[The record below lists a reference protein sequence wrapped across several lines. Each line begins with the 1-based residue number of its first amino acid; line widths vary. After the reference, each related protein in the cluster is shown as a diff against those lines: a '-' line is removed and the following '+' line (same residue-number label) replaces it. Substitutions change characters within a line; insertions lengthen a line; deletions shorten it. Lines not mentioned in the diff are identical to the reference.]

1 MTSPT
6 ATFARRVSLGQRAW
20 IAPTLVGLFALTVSL
35 IGLGTP
41 SVWYDEVATISGST
55 RTLAQLWQLLGTV
68 DAVHGVHYALMH
80 VVFELLGY
88 SPFTLRLPSAVA
100 VAITAGVVVML
111 GRRIHGPLLGLVG
124 GVLFSILPRV
134 TWMAVEGRSYALS
147 AMMAAILSLVLL
159 RAIAECRWRWWLMY
173 AVVAL
178 LSCVT
183 FLYLGLV
190 VVAHGLGMLVVLIR
204 RGQGAGRTAAG
215 WAASAGV
222 AGLLTLPFLALVA
235 SQSSQLPAMQPL
247 GEQTVTE
254 VAVAQWFG
262 TSNAWAVIGI
272 ALIVFGL
279 WPRAGGTHAGG
290 GAILLSALVIP
301 TAALL
306 VVALSNP
313 GIYQPRYLGMC
324 TPFVALAI
332 ASGMV
337 RITARPIA
345 VAVVGLLLVLAVP
358 QFVSQRAPESK
369 KDASW
374 SAVAGFIQQQRT
386 EHENGGSTAIIFGK
400 IQPHHAASARV
411 IAYAYPAA
419 FEGTVDVTLG
429 IPAADTGELW
439 ETRLPLAGTLDRL
452 DGAGDVFFIT
462 TEGATRREST
472 SQLLRR
478 AGWVPRELW
487 HADTVTVVRF
497 GR

>member
-1 MTSPT
+1 MTSST
-6 ATFARRVSLGQRAW
+6 ATLARRAALGQRAW
-20 IAPTLVGLFALTVSL
+20 IAPTLVGLFALAVSL

-41 SVWYDEVATISGST
+41 SVWYDEVATVSGST
-55 RTLAQLWQLLGTV
+55 RTLGQLWQLLGTV
-68 DAVHGVHYALMH
+68 DAVHGAYYVLMH

-88 SPFTLRLPSAVA
+88 CPFTLRLPSAAA
-100 VAITAGVVVML
+100 VAITAGVVVLL

-124 GVLFSILPRV
+124 GVVFSILPRV

-159 RAIAECRWRWWLMY
+159 RAIAECRWRWWLVY
-173 AVVAL
+173 AGVAL

-190 VVAHGLGMLVVLIR
+190 VVAHGIGMLVALIR

-235 SQSSQLPAMQPL
+235 SQSSQLPAMEPL

-254 VAVAQWFG
+254 VAVTQWFG
-262 TSNAWAVIGI
+262 TSIPWAVIGI
-272 ALIVFGL
+272 AFIVFGL

-332 ASGMV
+332 ASGVV
-337 RITARPIA
+337 RISARPIA
-345 VAVVGLLLVLAVP
+345 VAMVALLVVLAVP

-374 SAVAGFIQQQRT
+374 STVAGYIRQQRT
-386 EHENGGSTAIIFGK
+386 EHDGTTAIIFGK

-411 IAYAYPAA
+411 IAYSYPAA

-429 IPAADTGELW
+429 IPAPDTGGLW

-452 DGAGDVFFIT
+452 DGVGTVFFIT
-462 TEGATRREST
+462 TEGAARREST

>member
-1 MTSPT
+1 VTSVT
-6 ATFARRVSLGQRAW
+6 ATFAHQVSLGQRAW
-20 IAPTLVGLFALTVSL
+20 IAPTLVGLFALAVSL

-55 RTLAQLWQLLGTV
+55 RTFAQLWQLLATV
-68 DAVHGVHYALMH
+68 DAVHGIYYALMH

-88 SPFTLRLPSAVA
+88 SPFTLRLPSAAA
-100 VAITAGVVVML
+100 VAITAGVVVLL

-124 GVLFSILPRV
+124 GVVFSILPRV

-159 RAIAECRWRWWLMY
+159 RAIAECRWRWWLVY

-190 VVAHGLGMLVVLIR
+190 VVAHGIGMLAAVIR
-204 RGQGAGRTAAG
+204 RGQGAGRNAAG
-215 WAASAGV
+215 WAASAGA
-222 AGLLTLPFLALVA
+222 AGLLTLPFLALVV
-235 SQSSQLPAMQPL
+235 SQSSQLPAMEPL
-247 GEQTVTE
+247 GEQTITE
-254 VAVAQWFG
+254 VAVSQWFG
-262 TSNAWAVIGI
+262 TSIPWAVIGI

-279 WPRAGGTHAGG
+279 LPRAGEEHAGG
-290 GAILLSALVIP
+290 NAILLSALVVP
-301 TAALL
+301 TVALL
-306 VVALSNP
+306 IVALSNP

-332 ASGMV
+332 AWGIVKIS
-337 RITARPIA
+337 ARPIA
-345 VAVVGLLLVLAVP
+345 VMVLGLLVVLAIP
-358 QFVSQRAPESK
+358 QVVSQRAPESK

-374 SAVAGFIQQQRT
+374 STVAGFIQQQRAD
-386 EHENGGSTAIIFGK
+386 NGGTTAIIFGK

-429 IPAADTGELW
+429 IPAAVTGGLW
-439 ETRLPLAGTLDRL
+439 EARLPLAGTLDRL
-452 DGAGDVFFIT
+452 GGAGDVFFIT
-462 TEGATRREST
+462 TEGAARREST